1 MLTMKKV
8 TVSEFRAKCNSII
21 SRVQKTKM
29 PVQITRFGEP
39 IAEIVPF
46 SATGRKDWI
55 ESMKGQVK
63 IVGDILLPAIDP
75 VDWEVLRD

>member
-8 TVSEFRAKCNSII
+8 TVSEFRAKC
-21 SRVQKTKM
+21 RVQKTKM

>member
-29 PVQITRFGEP
+29 PVQITRFGKP
-39 IAEIVPF
+39 IADIVPL
-46 SATGRKDWI
+46 SAAGSKDWM
-55 ESMKGQVK
+55 ESMKGQIK
-63 IVGDILLPAIDP
+63 IVGDILSPAIDP
-75 VDWEVLRD
+75 VDWEVLRH